1 MEGIVVAD
9 AIIEAV
15 IIAVRNDLIKMLT
28 ATECCKRS
36 KRKLTKLVER
46 LRNSYNDE
54 EAIYEARIKVRE
66 SLSKI
71 SPLREGSEI
80 SEMSYDDRVILP
92 SDSLKADSI
101 IHQFVKKLTNI

>member
-46 LRNSYNDE
+46 LRKSYNDE
-54 EAIYEARIKVRE
+54 EAIYEAKVKVRE
-66 SLSKI
+66 SLSKL
-71 SPLREGSEI
+71 SPLRDET
-80 SEMSYDDRVILP
+80 SEMSYDDRVIIP

>member
-1 MEGIVVAD
+1 MESIIVAD

-36 KRKLTKLVER
+36 KKKLTKLVER
-46 LRNSYNDE
+46 LRKSYEDE
-54 EAIYEARIKVRE
+54 EAIYEAKIKVRE
-66 SLSKI
+66 SLSKL
-71 SPLREGSEI
+71 SPPV
-80 SEMSYDDRVILP
+80 SEMSYDDGVIIP
-92 SDSLKADSI
+92 SDSLKPDSI

>member
-9 AIIEAV
+9 AIIEAI

-46 LRNSYNDE
+46 LRKSYDDE
-54 EAIYEARIKVRE
+54 EAIYEAKIKVRE

-71 SPLREGSEI
+71 SPLRDET
-80 SEMSYDDRVILP
+80 SEMSYDDRIVIP